1 MWKHLHTKSMR
12 STVRYRFARS
22 RTKKRQHPLLFYNVF
37 PHPRLQ
43 TLLSRRSWAN
53 RIFINNV
60 NTPRQY
66 ITIQEIKRGRK
77 HFTHQLHQMYCQFHF
92 SATNCWMM
100 ELPFAGGL
108 AGEIAVMA
116 MEVVVVL
123 MVMLVINKMLKKNF
137 MKIIKLQFQ
146 RE

>member
-1 MWKHLHTKSMR
+1 
-12 STVRYRFARS
+12 
-22 RTKKRQHPLLFYNVF
+22 
-37 PHPRLQ
+37 
-43 TLLSRRSWAN
+43 
-53 RIFINNV
+53 
-60 NTPRQY
+60 
-66 ITIQEIKRGRK
+66 
-77 HFTHQLHQMYCQFHF
+77 
-92 SATNCWMM
+92 MM

-116 MEVVVVL
+116 MEVVVVVV